1 MSAPSEL
8 GVLTAPQ
15 VVEPAGRGARRRR
28 LFNAQ
33 LVTGA
38 VVLIILVAASV
49 FAGLLAP
56 DNPNAINPVASL
68 LPLGSPGHWL
78 GTDNLGRDQ
87 LSRMLFGGRITLIAG
102 VGAGLAAT
110 VTGLALGLIAGYF
123 GGWVDLVVARF
134 LDVLV
139 SFPFILLAILI
150 VAFAGPSTLHALLA
164 VAVGNVPFFARLIR
178 GQVKTVAE
186 SEYIVAARAAGAST
200 MRILWHHVLPNVLVY
215 VVQGFFLN
223 VGWLITQ
230 TSALSFL
237 GLGTQ
242 PPTADWGTMLAQ
254 AQEFMATQPEVALV
268 PGAAIVLAVVAFN
281 LVGSGLRAW
290 IEGQGAQSAI

>member
-1 MSAPSEL
+1 MSAQPEL
-8 GVLTAPQ
+8 EST
-15 VVEPAGRGARRRR
+15 PAVAVAARPRLGRRRM
-28 LFNAQ
+28 NGQ
-33 LVTGA
+33 
-38 VVLIILVAASV
+38 
-49 FAGLLAP
+49 LLAGALILLALAAMSVLAGALAP
-56 DNPNAINPVASL
+56 YSPNAINPVGSL
-68 LPLGSPGHWL
+68 LPLGSPGHLL

-87 LSRMLFGGRITLIAG
+87 LSRLLFGGRITLVAG

-110 VTGLALGLIAGYF
+110 VTGLVLGLVAGYF
-123 GGWVDLVVARF
+123 GGWLDVVVARF
-134 LDVLV
+134 LDVLL

-164 VAVGNVPFFARLIR
+164 IAVGNVPFFARLIR
-178 GQVKTVAE
+178 GQVKAVRA
-186 SEYIVAARAAGAST
+186 SEYIVAAEAAGAGT
-200 MRILWHHVLPNVLVY
+200 VRVLVRHVLPNVLVY

-254 AQEFMATQPEVALV
+254 AQEFMSTQPEVALV
-268 PGAAIVLAVVAFN
+268 PGAAIVVAVVAFN
-281 LVGSGLRAW
+281 LIGSGLRGW
-290 IEGQGAQSAI
+290 IEGRGAQGLI

>member
-1 MSAPSEL
+1 VSAGLQL
-8 GVLTAPQ
+8 GSARPTGALDA
-15 VVEPAGRGARRRR
+15 EKRAARRRVWNIQLATGCAILA
-28 LFNAQ
+28 LFV
-33 LVTGA
+33 LV
-38 VVLIILVAASV
+38 SV
-49 FAGLLAP
+49 FAGVLAP

-68 LPLGSPGHWL
+68 LPLGSPGHLL

-87 LSRMLFGGRITLIAG
+87 LSRLIFGGRITLVAG
-102 VGAGLAAT
+102 VGAGLLATAA
-110 VTGLALGLIAGYF
+110 GLVIGVVAGYF
-123 GGWVDLVVARF
+123 GGWVDTVLARF
-134 LDVLV
+134 LDVLL

-164 VAVGNVPFFARLIR
+164 VSVGNIPFFARLIR
-178 GQVKTVAE
+178 GQVKSIASAE
-186 SEYIVAARAAGAST
+186 YMVAAHAVGAST
-200 MRILWHHVLPNVLVY
+200 PRLFVRHVLPNVLVY

-254 AQEFMATQPEVALV
+254 AQEFMFTQPEVALV
-268 PGAAIVLAVVAFN
+268 PGAALVMAVVGFN
-281 LVGSGLRAW
+281 LIGSGLRDW
-290 IEGQGAQSAI
+290 IERQTLGS

>member
-1 MSAPSEL
+1 MSAESGLP
-8 GVLTAPQ
+8 LTQAAPLAQ
-15 VVEPAGRGARRRR
+15 GERAPARRKPNGPLVAGIAL
-28 LFNAQ
+28 LF
-33 LVTGA
+33 
-38 VVLIILVAASV
+38 ILVAVSV
-49 FAGLLAP
+49 LAP
-56 DNPNAINPVASL
+56 VLAPYSPNQINPVQSL
-68 LPLGSPGHWL
+68 LPLGSPGHLL

-87 LSRMLFGGRITLIAG
+87 LSRLLYGGRITLVAG

-110 VTGLALGLIAGYF
+110 VTGLVLGLVSGYF
-123 GGWVDLVVARF
+123 GGWTDVVVARF
-134 LDVLV
+134 LDMLL

-178 GQVKTVAE
+178 GQVKAVAT
-186 SEYIVAARAAGAST
+186 SEFIVAALAAGAS
-200 MRILWHHVLPNVLVY
+200 RSRVLLRHVLPNVLVY

-237 GLGTQ
+237 GLGAQ

-254 AQEFMATQPEVALV
+254 AQQFMSTQPEVALV
-268 PGAAIVLAVVAFN
+268 PGAAIVVAVVAFN
-281 LVGSGLRAW
+281 LIGSGLRARL
-290 IEGQGAQSAI
+290 EARTGQGLV